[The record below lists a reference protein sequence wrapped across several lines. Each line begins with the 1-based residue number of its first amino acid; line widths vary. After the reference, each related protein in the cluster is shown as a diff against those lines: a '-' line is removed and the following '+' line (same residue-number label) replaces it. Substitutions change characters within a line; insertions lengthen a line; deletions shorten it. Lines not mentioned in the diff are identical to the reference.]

1 MSTSEAVASSSEDR
15 EARRNALILASA
27 GAFVGAAPTMVFAL
41 GGLAGMYL
49 LPPDQPALATLPLS
63 FYVVGAALSAIPAAQ
78 LMSRIGRRAGFMVGA
93 LISAVGG
100 ATAGFAVLQA
110 SFVLLVIG
118 LAIVG
123 VANAFTQQ
131 YRFAAA
137 DSGSPQ
143 VRAKAISWVLAGG
156 VASGIIGPQTVIFTR
171 HLFDPIPFAGGFF
184 AMILLAAIGGALL
197 VPLSGAARRAP
208 PPAARTGG
216 RPLSEIIRQPRF
228 IVSLICAIGSYGLMS
243 LVMTAAP
250 LAMVGCGLSQ
260 DDAALGIQWHVLAM
274 FASSFITGALIA
286 RFGVETIVGVGLT
299 LLAAC
304 AVVALLGIDVMH
316 FWAALILVG
325 IGWNFGFIG
334 ATTMLTETY
343 RPEERS
349 RVQGFNDFV
358 LFSFVALASF
368 SSGQLYATVGWS
380 VINIVVFPIVAV
392 CALALLIATF
402 ALRRRPPTAPA
413 A

>member
-27 GAFVGAAPTMVFAL
+27 GAVVGAAPTMVFAL

-49 LPPDQPALATLPLS
+49 LPPNQPALATLPLS

-93 LISAVGG
+93 LISAIGG

-110 SFVLLVIG
+110 SFVMLVIG

-184 AMILLAAIGGALL
+184 AIILLAAIGGALL

-274 FASSFITGALIA
+274 FAPSFVTGALIA

-368 SSGQLYATVGWS
+368 WSGQLYATVGWS

>member
-1 MSTSEAVASSSEDR
+1 MSISDAAVLTPEDR
-15 EARRNALILASA
+15 EAQRNALILSGA
-27 GAFVGAAPTMVFAL
+27 GAVVGSAPTMVFAL

-63 FYVVGAALSAIPAAQ
+63 FFVVGGALSAIPAAF
-78 LMSRIGRRAGFMVGA
+78 LMSRIGRQAGFIVGA
-93 LISAVGG
+93 VISALGG
-100 ATAGFAVLQA
+100 ATSCYAVLHANFPLLVFGFAI
-110 SFVLLVIG
+110 IG
-118 LAIVG
+118 S
-123 VANAFTQQ
+123 ANAFTQQ

-156 VASGIIGPQTVIFTR
+156 VASGIIGPQAVILTK
-171 HLFDPIPFAGGFF
+171 HLFDPVPFAGGFL
-184 AMILLAAIGGALL
+184 AIVGLAALGIVLL
-197 VPLSGAARRAP
+197 LPLSGAARRAP
-208 PPAARTGG
+208 PAAARTGG
-216 RPLSEIIRQPRF
+216 RPLGEIIRQPRF
-228 IVSLICAIGSYGLMS
+228 VVSLICAIGSYGLMS

-274 FASSFITGALIA
+274 FGPSFFTGTLIA
-286 RFGVETIVGVGLT
+286 RFGAEAIVSIGLA

-304 AVVALLGIDVMH
+304 AGVALLGLDVWH
-316 FWAALILVG
+316 FWGALILVG
-325 IGWNFGFIG
+325 LGWNFGFIG
-334 ATTMLTETY
+334 ATSMLTETY

-349 RVQGFNDFV
+349 KVQGFNDFV

-368 SSGQLYATVGWS
+368 SSGQLYATVGWAT
-380 VINIVVFPIVAV
+380 INMVVLPIVAI
-392 CALALLIATF
+392 CALALAVATF
-402 ALRRRPPTAPA
+402 AFRRAPPTAPA